1 MFMDNYRPL
10 NPQEKGASETNFKI
24 NFIGLILGIFFLLY
38 LKNTDIS
45 IFWKF
50 TGLAILISIS
60 VSVMEFLCYEKN
72 SALGLLHLHRK
83 LSLKRCLYKILGLSF
98 VFACIA
104 VIYWLFP
111 IFQDA
116 TFKQWITYLKT
127 MLPYLVSLSV
137 VYIILMDR
145 VGRQE
150 KDEYWHIGY
159 YLIHRKNGL
168 NQEQLANLVRSWL
181 VKVFYL
187 GLMVPWS
194 FGHISNIQKADFFH
208 FSFDNPIALFFTLE
222 TICYG
227 IDVVYG
233 AIGYISGL
241 KLTNTHIRTAEPTL
255 MGWMVAIMCYWPFWG
270 NVFYPHFFD
279 YHHANRW
286 QEVFDAGSV
295 IWYIWGG
302 VIIFCEFIY
311 AMSTVAAG
319 TRFSNLTYRGLW
331 NTGPYRWTKH
341 PAYVFKN
348 ISWWLV
354 AMPFMLHSTEIAVK
368 SSLLLFGVNI
378 IYYLRAK
385 TEERHLSH
393 YPEYREYALLMND
406 KSIFRFM
413 TRICPFLKYRVPM
426 DK

>member
-1 MFMDNYRPL
+1 
-10 NPQEKGASETNFKI
+10 
-24 NFIGLILGIFFLLY
+24 
-38 LKNTDIS
+38 
-45 IFWKF
+45 
-50 TGLAILISIS
+50 
-60 VSVMEFLCYEKN
+60 
-72 SALGLLHLHRK
+72 
-83 LSLKRCLYKILGLSF
+83 
-98 VFACIA
+98 
-104 VIYWLFP
+104 
-111 IFQDA
+111 
-116 TFKQWITYLKT
+116 
-127 MLPYLVSLSV
+127 
-137 VYIILMDR
+137 
-145 VGRQE
+145 
-150 KDEYWHIGY
+150 
-159 YLIHRKNGL
+159 
-168 NQEQLANLVRSWL
+168 
-181 VKVFYL
+181 
-187 GLMVPWS
+187 
-194 FGHISNIQKADFFH
+194 
-208 FSFDNPIALFFTLE
+208 
-222 TICYG
+222 
-227 IDVVYG
+227 
-233 AIGYISGL
+233 
-241 KLTNTHIRTAEPTL
+241 
-255 MGWMVAIMCYWPFWG
+255 
-270 NVFYPHFFD
+270 
-279 YHHANRW
+279 HHANRW

-348 ISWWLV
+348 ISWWFV
-354 AMPFMLHSTEIAVK
+354 AMPFMLHSTELAVK

>member
-1 MFMDNYRPL
+1 MFVNNYTPL
-10 NPQEKGASETNFKI
+10 NPYKKAASESSFVI
-24 NFIGLILGIFFLLY
+24 NFIGLIFGIFFLLY
-38 LKNTDIS
+38 LRHSDIS

-50 TGLAILISIS
+50 TSLTILIVFFTNI
-60 VSVMEFLCYEKN
+60 MELLCYGKN
-72 SALGLLHLHRK
+72 SNLGSLRCHRK
-83 LSLKRCLYKILGLSF
+83 LNFKRCFYKVLGLFF
-98 VFACIA
+98 VFGCIA
-104 VIYWLFP
+104 FIYWIIPLFR
-111 IFQDA
+111 DV
-116 TFKQWITYLKT
+116 TFKKWLTYLRE
-127 MLPYLVSLSV
+127 MLPYFLISSV
-137 VYIILMDR
+137 GYIILMDKIEK
-145 VGRQE
+145 QE

-168 NQEQLANLVRSWL
+168 SRIQLSNLARSWL
-181 VKVFYL
+181 VKLFFL

-194 FGHISNIQKADFFH
+194 FGHLSNIDKTNFFH
-208 FSFDNPIALFFTLE
+208 FSFSNPVALFITLE

-255 MGWMVAIMCYWPFWG
+255 MGWTVAIMCYWPFWG
-270 NVFYPHFFD
+270 VLFYPHFFD
-279 YHHANRW
+279 YQHTNMWR
-286 QEVFDAGSV
+286 QVFETGS
-295 IWYIWGG
+295 IMWYIWA
-302 VIIFCEFIY
+302 VMIIFCEFIY
-311 AMSTVAAG
+311 AMSTVSAG

-331 NTGPYRWTKH
+331 NTGPYKWTKH

-348 ISWWLV
+348 ISWWLI
-354 AMPFMLHSTEIAVK
+354 AMPFMITTT
-368 SSLLLFGVNI
+368 SLAIKCCVLLFCVNI

-393 YPEYREYALLMND
+393 YPEYREYALLMNE

-413 TRICPFLKYRVPM
+413 TRFLPFLKYHSPQ